1 MLNVPLRVAWFSPLP
16 PTKTGV
22 ADYCAEL
29 LPPLSAHLKIE
40 LFVEDPALHEGQ
52 PIADMF
58 PMFPYWRFEER
69 QRVERFDL
77 CIYQM
82 GNSIAHRFVYLALID
97 TPGLVVLHEPML
109 HHFMLEML
117 SEGWTELDYSRE
129 LDYNYGAGRGD
140 IEEAVAADGTELSRF
155 GYPMI
160 QRVVDCSL
168 GIIVHSKH
176 ARDVVLSHRSR
187 CPVAVVPHSYVP
199 EPHSASL
206 DVAGARRELG
216 LDDEA
221 LLVGSFGFITP
232 AKRIEQ
238 VLEAF
243 EEFAAEAPEAR
254 LILAGGHVPQYPVEE
269 LIEARGLTGRVIMP
283 GYVPWEKLMCYMVAC
298 DLALAYRWPSAGET
312 PGGLVRLMG
321 LGKPALVS
329 DHMALAEFPDDCCIK
344 VKPGREV
351 EGTLSALRELKKDR
365 GAYLE
370 MGRRARQYI
379 ERNNRVEDVAE
390 AYATFARS
398 LLLVQRGA
406 PESKGGAREEL
417 LDEVADALTGMGVGP
432 DSRSLLAHISAAI
445 DDMFD

>member
-1 MLNVPLRVAWFSPLP
+1 
-16 PTKTGV
+16 
-22 ADYCAEL
+22 
-29 LPPLSAHLKIE
+29 
-40 LFVEDPALHEGQ
+40 
-52 PIADMF
+52 
-58 PMFPYWRFEER
+58 
-69 QRVERFDL
+69 
-77 CIYQM
+77 
-82 GNSIAHRFVYLALID
+82 
-97 TPGLVVLHEPML
+97 
-109 HHFMLEML
+109 
-117 SEGWTELDYSRE
+117 
-129 LDYNYGAGRGD
+129 
-140 IEEAVAADGTELSRF
+140 
-155 GYPMI
+155 MI
-160 QRVVDCSL
+160 R
-168 GIIVHSKH
+168 
-176 ARDVVLSHRSR
+176 
-187 CPVAVVPHSYVP
+187 
-199 EPHSASL
+199 
-206 DVAGARRELG
+206 
-216 LDDEA
+216 
-221 LLVGSFGFITP
+221 
-232 AKRIEQ
+232 
-238 VLEAF
+238 
-243 EEFAAEAPEAR
+243 
-254 LILAGGHVPQYPVEE
+254 AGGHVPQYPVEE
-269 LIEARGLTGRVIMP
+269 LIEARGLTDRVIMP